1 MRDRAVGIEETGML
15 QFILTRAVALC
26 FAMLCLAGIV
36 FESASVN
43 AHDWYPIECCA
54 RSDCMPARGIERDG
68 RGGMTTTVEDLRIAI
83 PESLAPR
90 ISQDNR
96 IHVCFR
102 TFANE
107 VDGNVIVR
115 PICLFLPAEV

>member
-1 MRDRAVGIEETGML
+1 ML
-15 QFILTRAVALC
+15 QFILARAAALC
-26 FAMLCLAGIV
+26 FAMTGVATIIFG
-36 FESASVN
+36 SASVQ

-54 RSDCMPARGIERDG
+54 RGDCMAAKGIEGDG
-68 RGGMTTTVEDLRIAI
+68 YGGMTATVEDLRVAI
-83 PESLAPR
+83 PEGLTPR
-90 ISQDNR
+90 PSQDSR

-107 VDGNVIVR
+107 IDGNIIIR